1 MNIQMFLY
9 SLQGFTEV
17 FKNHVKCCECEFTK
31 ILLYSLIANLFMYKF
46 NS

>member
-1 MNIQMFLY
+1 MFLY